1 MAVPFTFL
9 FFSYFVRLNH
19 CKCLLLPLLLLPCSH
34 SSTSSSCVMD
44 NLLSATLLIT
54 YHIFCQVVT
63 AAPTV
68 LQCIFFKP
76 IFRELIEALFSCT
89 LQLVVSL
96 LSYPAVHP
104 EVHGGEKA
112 AFSSFFFFYVY
123 PSFLSSGG
131 HKPFRDEH
139 VKLLAANKEHLK
151 RSWA

>member
-1 MAVPFTFL
+1 MA
-9 FFSYFVRLNH
+9 
-19 CKCLLLPLLLLPCSH
+19 
-34 SSTSSSCVMD
+34 
-44 NLLSATLLIT
+44 NLLSATLLII

-68 LQCIFFKP
+68 LQCTFLKP
-76 IFRELIEALFSCT
+76 IFRQLIEALFSCS

-96 LSYPAVHP
+96 LSYAAVHP